1 MASLSHKTNVVDES
15 HSETSSEGI
24 SWEAALAE
32 HSPWLRTVIRSRLNE
47 PQAVEDVLQEVALGT
62 FKSKNRP
69 TDPAKVAPWLYRV
82 AIKQCL
88 MYRRTAGRRKK
99 LIHRVVEVPAGGMS
113 SASRDPL
120 DWLLGKERQQSI
132 RHAFDALPEIDR
144 QILIL
149 KHAENWS
156 YQQLADRLG
165 VNLNTV
171 EYRLLTARKRLRVEL
186 NRTLGREDAPPTRH
200 PHNGEVSR

>member
-1 MASLSHKTNVVDES
+1 MSSRTES
-15 HSETSSEGI
+15 STGVAESPSEI

-62 FKSKNRP
+62 LRSKNRP
-69 TDPAKVAPWLYRV
+69 TDPGKVAPWLYRV

-99 LIHRVVEVPAGGMS
+99 LINRVAEQPPGVRS
-113 SASRDPL
+113 SEDNDPL
-120 DWLLGKERQQSI
+120 DWLLGRERQQSI
-132 RHAFDALPEIDR
+132 RQAFDALPEVDR

-156 YQQLADRLG
+156 YQQLAERLG

-171 EYRLLTARKRLRVEL
+171 EYRLLQARKRLRAEL
-186 NRTLGREDAPPTRH
+186 TRTLGREDSRSPRYPRT
-200 PHNGEVSR
+200 GEVSQ